1 MYITS
6 LLVSFSIPKKGESGS
21 PLVLIGKKKLFSK
34 EVEII
39 HAVSGD
45 DAMKLYEQLHGKP
58 FDLFEI

>member
-1 MYITS
+1 MYTTS

-21 PLVLIGKKKLFSK
+21 PLAFIGKKKLFSK

>member
-1 MYITS
+1 MYTTS

-21 PLVLIGKKKLFSK
+21 PLALIGKKKLFSK
-34 EVEII
+34 ETEII

-45 DAMKLYEQLHGKP
+45 DAMKLYEELHGKP

>member
-1 MYITS
+1 
-6 LLVSFSIPKKGESGS
+6 LVSFSIPKKGESGS
-21 PLVLIGKKKLFSK
+21 PLALIGKKKLFSK